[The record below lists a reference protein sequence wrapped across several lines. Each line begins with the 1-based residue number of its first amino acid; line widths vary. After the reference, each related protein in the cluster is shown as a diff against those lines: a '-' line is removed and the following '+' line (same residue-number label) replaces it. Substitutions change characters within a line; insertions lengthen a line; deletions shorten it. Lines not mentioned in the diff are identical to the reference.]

1 MTPDD
6 KPEPPKAGEADTDQA
21 KRTIKNQ
28 APDSPPDKDKPDEG
42 KRPDQLTSEN
52 DGGGEG

>member
-1 MTPDD
+1 MTPND
-6 KPEPPKAGEADTDQA
+6 KSKPPLSGEAETDQA
-21 KRTIKNQ
+21 KQAVMNQ
-28 APDSPPDKDKPDEG
+28 APDTPPDKDKPDEG